1 MTSGLLRLVIALLM
15 GAAVPACTRESPAP
29 AKSSPRIY
37 VSYPERIDPA
47 CRDGKATLFDE
58 CGDQIELFKS
68 ALARAKLEKK
78 VLLVEFGAEWCIWC
92 HVFDTHVNGEHTSFE
107 YTYGAPEEPDKR
119 YSATFREARGSDAAL
134 APELRQF
141 VADHFVIAHVDGAHA
156 PNGYEVLELA
166 GADRNPR
173 GIPYI
178 FSVDATGRFAKK
190 FDHDPIEK
198 RRDADDDWYRGYD
211 RRGLLKQL
219 AAMRDAALAGQPGV
233 VDPVERQSSDGR
245 GGSSATVPVPG
256 AGSDLH

>member
-1 MTSGLLRLVIALLM
+1 MTSTLSRFVIALLI
-15 GAAVPACTRESPAP
+15 GAAIPACTRESPAP

-58 CGDQIELFKS
+58 CGDQIELFEA
-68 ALARAKLEKK
+68 ALARAKLEHK

-107 YTYGAPEEPDKR
+107 YTYGAPEDPDKR
-119 YSATFREARGSDAAL
+119 YSATLREARGSDVAL
-134 APELRQF
+134 AAQLRQF
-141 VADHFVIAHVDGAHA
+141 VADHFVIAHIDCAHA

-178 FSVDATGRFAKK
+178 FSVDETGRFAKN
-190 FDHDPIEK
+190 FDPDPIEK

-219 AAMRDAALAGQPGV
+219 AEMRDAANAATPRV
-233 VDPVERQSSDGR
+233 ADPVARQSSNGR
-245 GGSSATVPVPG
+245 HDLSTTVTVRG
-256 AGSDLH
+256 AGYALK